1 MVDKQLNS
9 ESSLSRKILLR
20 VILKALTGIAV
31 IFLGYIFMAGFFD
44 EPETT
49 KTGLH
54 TFDLSPLTDNNAIY
68 FKVNQRE
75 FLVIKSGIRYSVF
88 WANDPIYGCRLEFL
102 NSTIKP
108 VCIDI
113 EYNLDGYNS
122 DRDQQLFTPE
132 YEINSE
138 NRLLIYTR

>member
-9 ESSLSRKILLR
+9 ENSLSKKTFLR
-20 VILKALTGIAV
+20 VILKTLTGIAV

-44 EPETT
+44 NPETT
-49 KTGLH
+49 KTGQH
-54 TFDLSPLTDNNAIY
+54 TFELSALTDNNAIY
-68 FKVNQRE
+68 FKINQRE
-75 FLVIKSGIRYSVF
+75 LLVNKSGTRYSVF

-102 NSTIKP
+102 NATIKP

-122 DRDQQLFTPE
+122 DRDQQLLTPE

-138 NRLLIYTR
+138 NKLFLYSR